1 MLKRILKRLLV
12 ILIPIICIPIIL
24 SALVSWISGQS
35 VLDYGRYFAV
45 DEAGRVY
52 LGVGYYIHIYDD
64 SVLVDRLLVGR
75 GCSFTVED
83 NEIIVYNGEDTIHYT
98 LDGTETSR
106 EKGTAGLI
114 YKQYRYISGDGT
126 EYRIRY
132 PFGRFSV
139 FEEDSNISIYQMPL
153 QDYVF
158 GVGAIISMT
167 VLAAWCCYMT
177 FKLLD
182 IRLFSK

>member
-1 MLKRILKRLLV
+1 MLKRILV
-12 ILIPIICIPIIL
+12 ILTPIICIPIIL
-24 SALVSWISGQS
+24 SALVSWISGQI

-64 SVLVDRLLVGR
+64 SLLVDKLLVGR
-75 GCSFTVED
+75 GCNFTVKN
-83 NEIIVYNGEDTIHYT
+83 NEIIVYNGENTIHYT
-98 LDGTETSR
+98 LDGTEISR

-139 FEEDSNISIYQMPL
+139 FEKDSNIPIYQMPL
-153 QDYVF
+153 PDYAF
-158 GVGAIISMT
+158 GAGAIISMT

-177 FKLLD
+177 FKLLG
-182 IRLFSK
+182 IRLCNK